1 MAETRW
7 LTDEE
12 QRAWRAF
19 QQMQVRLERRIG
31 DSLARHSGLSEADY
45 AVLVCLSEA
54 PEGRL
59 RVREVGAQ
67 LQWEK
72 SRLSHHLSRMAKR
85 GLVVREECPTDAR
98 GAFAVI
104 TPEGRT
110 SIELAAPR
118 HGEDVRRWFVDVLT
132 PAQLA
137 AVGEAAEVVL
147 ARLQEDG

>member
-1 MAETRW
+1 MTETRW

-19 QQMQVRLERRIG
+19 QQMQMRLERRLG
-31 DSLARHSGLSEADY
+31 DSLASHSGLSESDY

-59 RVREVGAQ
+59 RVHEVGAE

-85 GLVVREECPTDAR
+85 GLVAREECPTDAR
-98 GAFAVI
+98 GAYAVL
-104 TPEGRT
+104 TPEGRS

-118 HGEDVRRWFVDVLT
+118 HVEDVRRWFVDVLT

-137 AVGEAAEVVL
+137 AVGEAAELVL